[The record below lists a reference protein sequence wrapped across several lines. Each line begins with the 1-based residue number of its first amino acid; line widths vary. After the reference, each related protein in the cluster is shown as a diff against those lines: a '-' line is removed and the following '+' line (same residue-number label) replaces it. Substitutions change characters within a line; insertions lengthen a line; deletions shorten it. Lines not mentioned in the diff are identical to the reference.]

1 MKTDF
6 AHNFFKN
13 MKNSKSF
20 TLKSSFN
27 LEDQEQKT
35 FKFPQF
41 SRIKQILEKNA
52 KLRKNMK
59 SCVKH
64 KNAGEQVVKQ
74 TQYVPNKEI
83 IREHF
88 STH

>member
-1 MKTDF
+1 
-6 AHNFFKN
+6 

-64 KNAGEQVVKQ
+64 KNAEQVVKQ
-74 TQYVPNKEI
+74 TQYVIVPNKEI
-83 IREHF
+83 TREHF